1 MVKARRV
8 ILRRA
13 LQAYWRMS
21 RSLTIGAQ
29 GLVLDCEGRVLL
41 VRHTYRP
48 GWHFPGGGVERNE
61 TTLEAL
67 TRELAEEAGVVID
80 EPPQLFA
87 IYSNF
92 VFFPSDHITLYVIRS
107 WHQPEVPQPNR
118 EIAEVGLFALDA
130 LPEGTIG
137 PVRRRL
143 AEVVG
148 GQAPA
153 QEW

>member
-1 MVKARRV
+1 MVKARRMIV
-8 ILRRA
+8 RRA
-13 LQAYWRMS
+13 LQAYWRLS
-21 RSLTIGAQ
+21 RSLTMGAQ
-29 GLVLDCEGRVLL
+29 GVVLDAEGRVLL

-61 TTLEAL
+61 TTLDAL
-67 TRELAEEAGVVID
+67 TRELAEEAGVAID
-80 EPPQLFA
+80 EQPQLFA

-92 VFFPSDHITLYVIRS
+92 TFFPSDHIALYVVRN
-107 WHQPEVPQPNR
+107 WRQPVTPQPNR
-118 EIAEVGLFALDA
+118 EIAEVGLFGLDA

-148 GQAPA
+148 GDPPA
-153 QEW
+153 LDW